1 MVEEGGIILEIMEL
15 LGEIGEDNSVPR
27 NVRAKIKNA
36 FSALNQEGKSL
47 PVKIN
52 ASIQELDE
60 CSDDPNVPAYVR
72 TQIWDIVSRLESI

>member
-1 MVEEGGIILEIMEL
+1 MELGGEVLIEIMEL
-15 LGEIGEDNSVPR
+15 LSEIGEDNGVPR
-27 NVRAKIKNA
+27 NVRAKIKSA
-36 FSALNQEGKSL
+36 FSALDQEGKSV